1 MIGWLK
7 RTIDFLTTSISP
19 IKTEARTMSNEYK
32 RWRAQQDK
40 IDELTEENEKLREIL
55 KYALPHA
62 DIDELVADW
71 PSD

>member
-1 MIGWLK
+1 
-7 RTIDFLTTSISP
+7 
-19 IKTEARTMSNEYK
+19 MSNEYK

-62 DIDELVADW
+62 DIDELIANW